1 MSSDSDAP
9 ENCDDELAFAKNWR
23 KYPIVHSKSTFSK
36 DIRKK
41 REAWKALGEV
51 FKLPPDKIKKKMQ
64 NMVKETRKA
73 FSKSATGN
81 KPIKAKE
88 WEKEIKNQLDAS
100 ETNPVFHGVP
110 GGVCSTSDP
119 KTKIS
124 TLSSVKR
131 NTRLYSC
138 AVVPDVLSR

>member
-9 ENCDDELAFAKNWR
+9 ENCDDELAFAKNLL

-36 DIRKK
+36 DIEKK
-41 REAWKALGEV
+41 REAWKALGDV
-51 FKLPPDKIKKKMQ
+51 FKLPSDKIIKKIQTMASKTKK
-64 NMVKETRKA
+64 V

-100 ETNPVFHGVP
+100 ETNQNQTDPWQ
-110 GGVCSTSDP
+110 TSP
-119 KTKIS
+119 HIK
-124 TLSSVKR
+124 L
-131 NTRLYSC
+131 N
-138 AVVPDVLSR
+138 